1 MVSVRLHPGQS
12 LYGPPVG
19 GSGARG
25 HGRIPIPPSPA
36 APPPAEAG
44 GRLNLLLSCASWR
57 SDSWADRLPQL
68 LEPLGIRSVRARTG
82 REAERTIRTLRVH
95 IAVVDLG
102 LPLDESPRENQPAP
116 EAGPRILELLR
127 RLEDPPPT
135 VVIKGPRPTRDDVR
149 HLSAALRFDA
159 FAVVDRAAADVELML
174 KIFQRCLARY
184 YQDRWPESPPGGG
197 ERPQS

>member
-1 MVSVRLHPGQS
+1 MSVRLHPGQS

-25 HGRIPIPPSPA
+25 HARAPEPPSPA
-36 APPPAEAG
+36 SPPPSDPG

-57 SDSWADRLPQL
+57 NESWADRLPRL

-102 LPLDESPRENQPAP
+102 LPLDESPRDDQPAP

-127 RLEDPPPT
+127 RLEAPPPT
-135 VVIKGPRPTRDDVR
+135 VVIKGPRPIRDDVR

-159 FAVVDRAAADVELML
+159 FAVVDRSAADVEQML
-174 KIFQRCLARY
+174 KIFQRCLSRF
-184 YQDRWPESPPGGG
+184 YQDRWPAPLPEEG